1 MAQYAIL
8 IYEAERGYAAGGQ
21 ESFQQA
27 MEAHGGFGG
36 QVGERGGKILGG
48 DALEPTS
55 TATSIRGDIVTDGP
69 FAETKE
75 ALGGFYLVEARDL
88 DHAIE
93 IAKLCP
99 APRRRRTVPGRA
111 WRDRKS
117 TRLNSSHANIS
128 YAVFCLKKKIAIR
141 LP

>member
-8 IYEAERGYAAGGQ
+8 IYEAESGYASGGEEAWKQAG
-21 ESFQQA
+21 
-27 MEAHGGFGG
+27 EAHGRFAG
-36 QVGERGGKILGG
+36 QVGEKGGKILGG
-48 DALEPTS
+48 EALQPTA
-55 TATSIRGDIVTDGP
+55 TATSIRSDVVTDGP

-99 APRRRRTVPGRA
+99 APFGGVEVRPVMDTSGM
-111 WRDRKS
+111 
-117 TRLNSSHANIS
+117 
-128 YAVFCLKKKIAIR
+128 
-141 LP
+141 